1 MKNTII
7 FKGKNSDT
15 IQGLLISEL
24 PSIVKPTMRQEVME
38 VDGRDGEVYRFKGYD
53 SYDRTVEI
61 GLFGEF
67 DIDEITHFFSGEGV
81 AIFSNEPTKKYIARI
96 TKQVEFER
104 LIRFRK
110 AKVNF
115 TVQPWKYAVGEQ
127 AVESTTSPLTVKNA
141 GYELSKPLIKIEG
154 SAGTE
159 TRLSLNGS
167 EFMAVTIPPEGV
179 IWLDSEALNCYN
191 LNADKNQFVKGKF
204 AELVTG
210 NNTITWTGT
219 LTKVTIEPRSRWI

>member
-61 GLFGEF
+61 GLFGNF
-67 DIDEITHFFSGEGV
+67 NIDEISHFFNGEGF
-81 AIFSNEPTKKYIARI
+81 AIFSNEPTKKYKARI
-96 TKQVEFER
+96 TKQIEYDR

-110 AKVNF
+110 AKVRF
-115 TVQPWKYAVGEQ
+115 TVEPWKYAVNEQ
-127 AVESTTSPLTVKNA
+127 VVEASSSPLVVENL
-141 GYELSKPLIKIEG
+141 GYENSKPLIKLEG
-154 SAGTE
+154 VAGTV
-159 TRLSLNGS
+159 TRLSLNGV
-167 EFMAVTIPPEGV
+167 EFMEVTIPAEGV
-179 IWLDSEALNCYN
+179 IFIDSEALNCYN

-204 AELVTG
+204 AELVAG
-210 NNTITWTGT
+210 NNTITWTKT
-219 LTKVTIEPRSRWI
+219 LTKVTVEPRSRWV

>member
-38 VDGRDGEVYRFKGYD
+38 VDGRDGEIYRFKGYD

-61 GLFGEF
+61 GLFGDF
-67 DIDEITHFFSGEGV
+67 NIDEISHFFSGEGF
-81 AIFSNEPTKKYIARI
+81 AIFSNEPTKKYKARI
-96 TKQVEFER
+96 TKQIEYDR

-110 AKVNF
+110 AKVKF
-115 TVQPWKYAVGEQ
+115 TVEPWKYAVNEQ
-127 AVESTTSPLTVKNA
+127 AVEATSSPLVVKNL
-141 GYELSKPLIKIEG
+141 GYENSKPLIKLEG
-154 SAGTE
+154 VAGTV
-159 TRLSLNGS
+159 TLLSLNGA
-167 EFMAVTIPPEGV
+167 EFMEVTMPAEGV
-179 IWLDSEALNCYN
+179 IFMDSEALNCYN

-204 AELVTG
+204 AELVAG
-210 NNTITWTGT
+210 NNTIIWTGK
-219 LTKVTIEPRSRWI
+219 LAKVTVEPRSRWV